1 MTVTHKSGTVVRGDT
16 FGFGQ
21 MFPEGLRVLVVDD
34 DNTCLKLLEALLRKC
49 KYHVTLTNQAVEALR
64 MLRDPNHVFDL
75 ILSDVHMPDMDGFKL
90 LEIVGLEMDLP
101 VIMMSGNSDTKMVM
115 KGITHGACDYLV
127 KPIRREELQNIWQ
140 HVIRRKSEKQSRK
153 VNTEMAG
160 QGTQESSQARGD
172 DDRNVA
178 CNRKRK
184 EQNNEEEDDGD
195 DNMQETEDTATQKRP
210 RVVWSPELH
219 RKFVTAVNQLGID
232 RAVPKKILDLMDVE
246 EITRENVASHLQK
259 YRLYLKRI
267 SLQQTNSQ
275 AILAGAPGMIQDN
288 SHIRL
293 GPMDGFGDFGFAGSR
308 SLLNT
313 DPSLLSF
320 APSGML
326 GRLNSTANL
335 CFSGLTPG
343 MVQRNHAQNKS
354 SIHLPSVLPAGQ
366 DVGILQGVPTAL
378 EPQRLPQ
385 NTGIAK
391 PGEFNLLG
399 EQRFFTDNLPNSRVS
414 IGSLSNTTESQ
425 QQRQENQSS
434 CNMAS
439 LNPDPFLIG
448 VNNSN
453 TSDAGRI
460 NENWDRTGVLS
471 NFPLN
476 SSSLDLPFN
485 HSQLPPKIPN
495 FPFDL
500 SSGSGLSAPVENSR
514 GNMQLQSGLIGNM
527 LQNTSY
533 VPKQEEHNQ
542 DYAEN
547 SHAIFSDRSSLV
559 SGSSSIDPFGQSFKQ
574 MDPMHGQG
582 MDISLIGQLNGGGVS
597 LGQQSEED
605 KPVVSTQVPS
615 KGDYFLNQM
624 MADGGFVASDA
635 GSLED
640 LITDFQRFRGAVRNW
655 RWYCFGIL
663 GGVRNC

>member
-1 MTVTHKSGTVVRGDT
+1 MTVTHKSGTVVGGDT
-16 FGFGQ
+16 FGIGQ

-49 KYHVTLTNQAVEALR
+49 KYRVTLTNQAVEALR

-101 VIMMSGNSDTKMVM
+101 VIMMSGNSDPKMVM

-127 KPIRREELQNIWQ
+127 KPIRQEELQNIWQ
-140 HVIRRKSEKQSRK
+140 HVIRRKRAKESRK

-160 QGTQESSQARGD
+160 QGTQESGQARGD
-172 DDRNVA
+172 NDRNVS

-184 EQNNEEEDDGD
+184 EQDDEEEEDGD

-246 EITRENVASHLQK
+246 GITRENVASHLQK

-275 AILAGAPGMIQDN
+275 ALLAGAPGMIQDN
-288 SHIRL
+288 PHVRL
-293 GPMDGFGDFGFAGSR
+293 SPMDGFGGFGLAGTR

-313 DPSLLSF
+313 DPALLSF
-320 APSGML
+320 APGGMF

-335 CFSGLTPG
+335 CFRGLTPE
-343 MVQRNHAQNKS
+343 MVQSNHAQNKR
-354 SIHLPSVLPAGQ
+354 SIHQSVVLPAGQ

-378 EPQRLPQ
+378 EPQRVPH

-414 IGSLSNTTESQ
+414 IGNSNNHLRLVENQ

-434 CNMAS
+434 PNMAS

-453 TSDAGRI
+453 TSDAARI

-476 SSSLDLPFN
+476 SSPLDEPFN
-485 HSQLPPKIPN
+485 RSQPPPKICN
-495 FPFDL
+495 FPFDF
-500 SSGSGLSAPVENSR
+500 SSGSGLSVPVENSR
-514 GNMQLQSGLIGNM
+514 GDMQLQPGLIGHM
-527 LQNTSY
+527 LQNTSHF
-533 VPKQEEHNQ
+533 PKQTEHKH
-542 DYAEN
+542 DYSEN
-547 SHAIFSDRSSLV
+547 SRAILNTRNSLV
-559 SGSSSIDPFGQSFKQ
+559 SGSSSIDPFGQSFEQ
-574 MDPMHGQG
+574 METMHSQG

-597 LGQQSEED
+597 LDQQSEDD
-605 KPVVSTQVPS
+605 KPVMNTQMPS
-615 KGDYFLNQM
+615 NEDYFLNQM

-640 LITDFQRFRGAVRNW
+640 LIADFQQFRGADRNW
-655 RWYCFGIL
+655 
-663 GGVRNC
+663 